1 MPLII
6 AHKALPALRDH
17 TGHKKKKCQS
27 TQRKCGFALV
37 EVLMGS
43 LILALGVLLING
55 LSSRCMVDNLR
66 GLEYEQ
72 AARLLDECLEE
83 ASATETLKKLINLE
97 KIEGDFRDRYPN
109 YRYLLELEPTEHV
122 DLYQITATVIWTA
135 ASKQYQLEAA
145 TLLFDLK

>member
-1 MPLII
+1 
-6 AHKALPALRDH
+6 
-17 TGHKKKKCQS
+17 
-27 TQRKCGFALV
+27 
-37 EVLMGS
+37 MGS

-55 LSSRCMVDNLR
+55 LSSRCMVDNSR

-83 ASATETLKKLINLE
+83 AATTKTLEELINSE
-97 KIEGDFRDRYPN
+97 KIEGDFQDRYPN

-122 DLYQITATVIWTA
+122 DLYQITATVVWTA
-135 ASKQYQLEAA
+135 ANNQYQLEAA

>member
-1 MPLII
+1 MAGGGGGGMVGIVM
-6 AHKALPALRDH
+6 
-17 TGHKKKKCQS
+17 KK
-27 TQRKCGFALV
+27 QRKCGFALV

-55 LSSRCMVDNLR
+55 LSSRCMVDNSR

-83 ASATETLKKLINLE
+83 AAATEILKKLINLE
-97 KIEGDFRDRYPN
+97 KIEGDFQDRYPN

>member
-1 MPLII
+1 MWVCP
-6 AHKALPALRDH
+6 
-17 TGHKKKKCQS
+17 G
-27 TQRKCGFALV
+27 
-37 EVLMGS
+37 GS
-43 LILALGVLLING
+43 IDGEFDFGIGVLLING

-83 ASATETLKKLINLE
+83 AAATKMLQELINSE
-97 KIEGDFRDRYPN
+97 KIEGDFQDRYPN

-135 ASKQYQLEAA
+135 ASNQYQLEAA